1 MKVEGHMLRKMLVF
15 GITSTVVLAELPA
28 LAQQQ
33 SGQQAIEEIEVFAN
47 NRRAEGLTNVN
58 AAVSVISEEELDLIG
73 HSHYQE
79 ALTRVPGFSGNRNN
93 GQESLMA
100 IRSPVLTGAGACGA
114 FLIAENGIP
123 VRSAGFCNVNEMFDT
138 HSEYAQSIE
147 VIRGPASA
155 FWGSNALHGLV
166 NVRLPNPG
174 EVGELSLERGPR
186 GSYRTK
192 AAFGTDSGNFKQSLY
207 LTGVNEEGYR
217 DDSGVDQQKASW
229 LYEYTLGNG
238 VKMEGGFTFNNLNQ
252 ETAGYVA
259 GAKAYEDSDKRDTNP
274 NPEAYRDSQSIRAWT
289 RFTMESGDWEIT
301 ATPYFREVNMNFVQ
315 HYLPGQPIE
324 DTEHRSLGIQVAAYR
339 ELNNDS
345 SFSWGI
351 DAEST
356 DGSLKEMQPN
366 ATTGSLFVRKT
377 IPQGMH
383 YDYEVEVSQFALFAN
398 YDTAL
403 TDRLDLSIGARLER
417 IDYEYDNLMVDGRT
431 DAQGVACGFGGCRF
445 SRPADRDDDFS
456 DVSPKIGLSYELNE
470 NHNLFMRA
478 QRGIRAPQATEL
490 YRLQGSQTV
499 ADLDSVE
506 LDSYEVALQGG
517 GRNWDYSASL
527 YWMDK
532 ENEILKDSD
541 RMNLNGSHTKH
552 QGFELALG
560 YDLSDTLS
568 LRGVFNLADH
578 TYENDLVSGGIN
590 INGNDIDTS
599 PNQFGNLRLV
609 YRPANSLLA
618 ELELV
623 HMGDYY
629 TNPENTASYD
639 GHDLLNLR
647 VQYDVSDDFMV
658 YLNVLNL
665 ADEEYA
671 ERADWSGWVKDR
683 YFPGEPI
690 RAFIGFTWKY
700 R

>member
-1 MKVEGHMLRKMLVF
+1 MTWKPRLSE
-15 GITSTVVLAELPA
+15 ITVISIAIGMPSIVTGQNS
-28 LAQQQ
+28 QQE
-33 SGQQAIEEIEVFAN
+33 IEEIEVFAN
-47 NRRAEGLTNVN
+47 NRRAEGLSNVN
-58 AAVSVISEEELDLIG
+58 AAISIISEEELDLIT
-73 HSHYQE
+73 HTHYQE
-79 ALTRVPGFSGNRNN
+79 ALARVPGFSGNRNN

-100 IRSPVLTGAGACGA
+100 LRSPVLTGNGACGA

-155 FWGSNALHGLV
+155 RWGSNALHGLV

-174 EVGELSLERGPR
+174 EVGELTMESGPR

-207 LTGVNEEGYR
+207 LTGINEEGYR

-238 VKMEGGFTFNNLNQ
+238 IKMEGGFTYNNLNQ

-259 GAKAYEDSDKRDTNP
+259 GAKAYEDGDKRGTNP
-274 NPEAYRDSQSIRAWT
+274 NPEAYRDSQSTRAWT
-289 RFTMESGDWEIT
+289 RFTMNSGDWEYT

-315 HYLPGQPIE
+315 HFVPGQPIE
-324 DTEHRSLGIQVAAYR
+324 DNAHRSLGLQLAAFR
-339 ELNNDS
+339 ELDSNS
-345 SFSWGI
+345 SFSWGV
-351 DAEST
+351 DVEST
-356 DGSLKEMQPN
+356 DGGYKENQPN
-366 ATTGSLFVRKT
+366 ATTGSLFIRRT

-383 YDYEVEVSQFALFAN
+383 YDYEVEATQLAVFAN

-403 TDRLDLSIGARLER
+403 TDRLDLSIGARLEKM
-417 IDYEYDNLMVDGRT
+417 DYEYDNQMIDGRT
-431 DAQGVACGFGGCRF
+431 NASGVACGFGGCRF

-456 DVSPKIGLSYELNE
+456 NVSPKLGLSYELNE
-470 NHNLFMRA
+470 NHDFFFRA
-478 QRGIRAPQATEL
+478 QRGIRAPQTTEL
-490 YRLQGSQTV
+490 YRLQGSQSV

-506 LDSYEVALQGG
+506 LDSYELALQGG
-517 GRNWDYSASL
+517 GSNWNYSAAV

-532 ENEILKDSD
+532 ENEVLKDSD

-552 QGFELALG
+552 QGFELAIG
-560 YDLSDTLS
+560 YDLTETLS
-568 LRGVFNLADH
+568 FNGVFNLADH
-578 TYENDLVSGGIN
+578 TYENDLVSGGQN
-590 INGNDIDTS
+590 INGNDIDTA
-599 PNQFGNLRLV
+599 PDQFGNLRLT
-609 YRPANSLLA
+609 YRPASNLLA

-623 HMGDYY
+623 HMGEYY

-639 GHDLLNLR
+639 GHELLNLR

-658 YLNVLNL
+658 YINVLNL

-671 ERADWSGWVKDR
+671 ERADWSGFVGER

-700 R
+700 Q

>member
-1 MKVEGHMLRKMLVF
+1 MVRNLLVCSIATATAAVAGTTF
-15 GITSTVVLAELPA
+15 G
-28 LAQQQ
+28 Q
-33 SGQQAIEEIEVFAN
+33 SQNSQQAIEEIEVFAN
-47 NRRAEGLTNVN
+47 NRRSENLSELN
-58 AAVSVISEEELDLIG
+58 AAFSVIGEEELDLIS

-79 ALTRVPGFSGNRNN
+79 ALSRVPGFSGNRNN

-100 IRSPVLTGAGACGA
+100 LRSPVLTGNGACGA

-155 FWGSNALHGLV
+155 SWGSNALHGLV
-166 NVRLPNPG
+166 NVRLPNAG

-192 AAFGTDSGNFKQSLY
+192 AAFGSDSGNFKQSLY
-207 LTGVNEEGYR
+207 LTGINEEGYR

-238 VKMEGGFTFNNLNQ
+238 VKMEGGFTYNNLNQ

-274 NPEAYRDSQSIRAWT
+274 NPEAYRDSQSTRAWT

-301 ATPYFREVNMNFVQ
+301 ATPYFREVNMSFVQ

-324 DTEHRSLGIQVAAYR
+324 DNEHRSIGIQLSAFR
-339 ELNNDS
+339 ELNNGS
-345 SFSWGI
+345 SFSWGV

-356 DGSLKEMQPN
+356 DGSFKENQPE
-366 ATTGSLFVRKT
+366 ATTGSLFVRRT

-383 YDYEVEVSQFALFAN
+383 YDYEVEASQFAVFAN

-417 IDYEYDNLMVDGRT
+417 IDYEYDNLMLDGRT
-431 DAQGVACGFGGCRF
+431 DANGVACGFGGCRF
-445 SRPADRDDDFS
+445 NRPADRDDDFS
-456 DVSPKIGLSYELNE
+456 DVSPKLGLSYELNE
-470 NHNLFMRA
+470 NHDLFVRV
-478 QRGIRAPQATEL
+478 QRGIRAPQTSEL
-490 YRLQGSQTV
+490 YRLQGSQNV

-517 GRNWDYSASL
+517 GSNWNYSAAL

-532 ENEILKDSD
+532 ENEVLKDSD
-541 RMNLNGSHTKH
+541 RINLNGSHTKH

-560 YDLSDTLS
+560 YDLTNTLS
-568 LRGVFNLADH
+568 FNGVFNLADH
-578 TYENDLVSGGIN
+578 TYENDLVSGGQN
-590 INGNDIDTS
+590 INGNEIDTA
-599 PNQFGNLRLV
+599 PDQFGNLRLT
-609 YRPANSLLA
+609 YRPSDKLLA

-623 HMGDYY
+623 HMGEYY

-647 VQYDVSDDFMV
+647 IQYDVSEDFMV

-671 ERADWSGWVKDR
+671 ERADWSGYVGDR